1 MSGLNDNKSE
11 LELEHTLFLTTF
23 FLFLSLFFS
32 SKEPSTVIPK
42 LDNQGSNHSLLVT
55 WDHPVGGL
63 DLYILNISSE
73 GWSSSKVLNST
84 EHNHTFSQLT
94 AATVFTVTLTT
105 VKATFRETSRFVKM
119 ATCEYSTPN
128 IARKS
133 CVRTSHDLESMH
145 HSGP

>member
-11 LELEHTLFLTTF
+11 LELEHTLFLTT
-23 FLFLSLFFS
+23 LLSFFS
-32 SKEPSTVIPK
+32 LSFFSKEPSTVSPK

-63 DLYILNISSE
+63 DMYILNISSE
-73 GWSSSKVLNST
+73 GWNSSKDLNST
-84 EHNHTFSQLT
+84 EHNHTFSQLK

-105 VKATFRETSRFVKM
+105 VKGTFRETSRLVEM

-128 IARKS
+128 
-133 CVRTSHDLESMH
+133 
-145 HSGP
+145 HS